1 MFGRVNIEG
10 HLNFVSTIASK
21 PSFSFG
27 HKHSNKRIFNNGVN
41 ESHLQGSDAPGVGHY
56 KWENSDAFQSQ
67 VSYHQPLYG
76 ISNAA
81 RSEVSPVVSKRKGE
95 MKSPAVPTLFGN
107 QERFFEFEDERELR
121 A

>member
-1 MFGRVNIEG
+1 
-10 HLNFVSTIASK
+10 
-21 PSFSFG
+21 
-27 HKHSNKRIFNNGVN
+27 
-41 ESHLQGSDAPGVGHY
+41 
-56 KWENSDAFQSQ
+56 
-67 VSYHQPLYG
+67 LYG

-81 RSEVSPVVSKRKGE
+81 RSEVSPVVSKRKSE